1 MSERIATYKFGPYEV
16 HTRTRELYNQGI
28 KLKLRPQAFQVLQV
42 LMEHAGDL
50 VTRRE
55 LCQML
60 WPTGTFVDF
69 EHGLNSSVKE
79 LRRAL
84 RDSANQ
90 PRYIETLHRRGYR
103 FIAETCPPPKTIHDR
118 SRIYRRLSDD
128 TTLSATSSTS
138 GQLES
143 EAPVKCS
150 S

>member
-79 LRRAL
+79 LRRVL
-84 RDSANQ
+84 RDSANE
-90 PRYIETLHRRGYR
+90 PRYIETLPRRGYR
-103 FIAETCPPPKTIHDR
+103 FIAKPSTLTEDHPRLIASHPQIIGRH
-118 SRIYRRLSDD
+118 RIIGDIL
-128 TTLSATSSTS
+128 
-138 GQLES
+138 
-143 EAPVKCS
+143 
-150 S
+150 